1 MAAGTTP
8 IYPAT
13 PKSWQA
19 QVTAANTNRDGSGS
33 ITTVV
38 TGGSNGT
45 KIDRVRVKATV
56 TTTAG
61 LARLW
66 ISLNSGTTWR
76 LYTEITVSAI
86 TVSASTAAFESTYL
100 TPDLLLPDS
109 SALLGATMEKA
120 EATNFIAH
128 GADY

>member
-13 PKSWQA
+13 PKTWQG
-19 QVTAANTNRDGSGS
+19 QVTAANTNRDGSGT
-33 ITTVV
+33 IVTVV
-38 TGGSNGT
+38 TGGSNGSR
-45 KIDRVRVKATV
+45 IDRVRVKSTV

-66 ISLNSGTTWR
+66 ISLNAGTTWR
-76 LYTEITVSAI
+76 LYTEISVSAI

-100 TPDLLLPDS
+100 TPDLLLPDG

-120 EATNFIAH
+120 EATNFIAL

>member
-13 PKSWQA
+13 PKTWQG

-33 ITTVV
+33 IVTVV
-38 TGGSNGT
+38 TGAANGSR
-45 KIDRVRVKATV
+45 IDRVRVKSTV

-66 ISLNSGTTWR
+66 ISLNAGTTWR
-76 LYTEITVSAI
+76 LYTEISVSAI

-100 TPDLLLPDS
+100 TPDLLLPDG